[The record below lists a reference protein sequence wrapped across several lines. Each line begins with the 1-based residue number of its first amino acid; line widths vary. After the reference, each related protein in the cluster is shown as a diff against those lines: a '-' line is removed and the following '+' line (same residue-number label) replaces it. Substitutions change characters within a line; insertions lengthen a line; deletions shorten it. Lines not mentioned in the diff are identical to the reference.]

1 MTPTGEIKTYTNEEL
16 SFAYR
21 HSLVQET
28 GDVILAATF
37 KLEPGDGAEIE
48 AKMEDFGLVGLVIFL
63 TKMTDIAVSGTRI
76 KAHAGAAIID
86 VTQVAREHDLS
97 GIEWAAGIP
106 GSVGGAVYMNAGAWT
121 AFPGLEIQQNVDL
134 SAYTNT
140 RVGGNAEWA
149 FWPHD
154 DEELR
159 DVLLYANDN
168 EMPVTVLGNA
178 SNLII
183 TDVHSYQIT
192 S

>member
-1 MTPTGEIKTYTNEEL
+1 MT
-16 SFAYR
+16 
-21 HSLVQET
+21 
-28 GDVILAATF
+28 
-37 KLEPGDGAEIE
+37 
-48 AKMEDFGLVGLVIFL
+48 
-63 TKMTDIAVSGTRI
+63 
-76 KAHAGAAIID
+76 
-86 VTQVAREHDLS
+86 TQLK
-97 GIEWAAGIP
+97 
-106 GSVGGAVYMNAGAWT
+106 T

-178 SNLII
+178 S
-183 TDVHSYQIT
+183 T
-192 S
+192 